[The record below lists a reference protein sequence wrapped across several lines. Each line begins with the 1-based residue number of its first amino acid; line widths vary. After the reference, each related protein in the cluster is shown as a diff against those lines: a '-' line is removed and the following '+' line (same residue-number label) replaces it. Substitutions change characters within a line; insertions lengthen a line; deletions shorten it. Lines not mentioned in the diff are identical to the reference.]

1 MTKAAFLLASLAGLL
16 AACGV
21 RAPLQPEPGES
32 LPVAPETAASQ
43 PTAEDLLRR
52 PPIAAPA
59 RVDEL
64 LTRSEEREEDRFDLP
79 PQ

>member
-1 MTKAAFLLASLAGLL
+1 MTKAALLIASLLSL

-32 LPVAPETAASQ
+32 LPVAPETAPSQ
-43 PTAEDLLRR
+43 PTAEELLRR

-64 LTRSEEREEDRFDLP
+64 LTRSEERADDRFDLP

>member
-1 MTKAAFLLASLAGLL
+1 MKRILLTIATAAVLGG
-16 AACGV
+16 CGV
-21 RAPLQPEPGES
+21 RAPLQPEPGQS
-32 LPVAPETAASQ
+32 LPVAPATAARQ
-43 PTAEDLLRR
+43 PTSEELLER

-64 LTRSEEREEDRFDLP
+64 LTRSGEREEDRFDLP

>member
-1 MTKAAFLLASLAGLL
+1 MLRAALLIASLVGL

-32 LPVAPETAASQ
+32 LPVAPETAARQ
-43 PTAEDLLRR
+43 PTAEELLRR

-59 RVDEL
+59 RIDEL
-64 LTRSEEREEDRFDLP
+64 LTRSEERGEDRFDLP

>member
-1 MTKAAFLLASLAGLL
+1 MIKPALLTASLAAL

-32 LPVAPETAASQ
+32 LPVAPETAARQ

-52 PPIAAPA
+52 PPIAAPS
-59 RVDEL
+59 RIDEL
-64 LTRSEEREEDRFDLP
+64 LTRSQEREEDRFDLP

>member
-1 MTKAAFLLASLAGLL
+1 MKHRLLTAAALLAAL

-21 RAPLQPEPGES
+21 RAPLTPEPGQS
-32 LPVAPETAASQ
+32 LPVAPETAARQ
-43 PTAEDLLRR
+43 PTSEELLER

-64 LTRSEEREEDRFDLP
+64 LTRSQQREEDRFDLP